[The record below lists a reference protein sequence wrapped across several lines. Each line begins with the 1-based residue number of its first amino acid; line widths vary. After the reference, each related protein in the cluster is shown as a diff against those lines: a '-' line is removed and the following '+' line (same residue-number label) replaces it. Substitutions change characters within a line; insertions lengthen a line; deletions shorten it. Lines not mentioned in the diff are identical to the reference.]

1 MLAENVATM
10 ATVQTIVCLPMEQQE
25 RAFSLYSAKCESHMY
40 EWWEWS
46 LMVNYFIGL
55 AIATLLELVLYVPY
69 SFSTTC
75 VKRSVHGKVSP
86 LVHYYLPGTWSP
98 GGSSIYARSSV
109 RKGLGTKLLIHQP
122 LCSVAILSILALG
135 RLLAGNLMYTNV
147 VQQLSS
153 HPLMA
158 TYSEDGELCTN

>member
-1 MLAENVATM
+1 MSAYGATGKSILFILSKVWVPYVWM
-10 ATVQTIVCLPMEQQE
+10 VGVVSNGKL
-25 RAFSLYSAKCESHMY
+25 LY
-40 EWWEWS
+40 WS
-46 LMVNYFIGL
+46 GNCYTSGTC
-55 AIATLLELVLYVPY
+55 AIPY

-86 LVHYYLPGTWSP
+86 LVYYYLPGTWSL
-98 GGSSIYARSSV
+98 GGSSIYASLVPRSSV
-109 RKGLGTKLLIHQP
+109 RKGLGTRLHIHQP
-122 LCSVAILSILALG
+122 LCSVAILYILALG